1 MNTDKN
7 SLIKIRIQ
15 IKNNL
20 HVGPGKI
27 LLLEKIDE
35 TGSISKAAN
44 EIGLSY
50 RKAWRLINELNN
62 LSLKKLVLAKPGGK
76 GVRGTQL
83 TLEGK
88 TLIKLFRKIE
98 TKLTILTVKEKN
110 DLEKLFGN
118 I

>member
-1 MNTDKN
+1 MNTN
-7 SLIKIRIQ
+7 RNNLIKIRIQ
-15 IKNNL
+15 LKSNL

-27 LLLEKIDE
+27 LLLEKIDK

-50 RKAWRLINELNN
+50 RKAWRLINDLNK

-83 TLEGK
+83 TQEGK
-88 TLIKLFRKIE
+88 NLIKLFRKIE
-98 TKLTILTVKEKN
+98 KKLTILTVKEKN